1 MATNLIVFCHE
12 NDNPLQSAGRA
23 GAGRRMRREE
33 AVHGQT
39 IGGCFPVELGGARS
53 GETSAAAGDATLAQ
67 DAASRRVYAGE
78 TARAI
83 QNHDYIGAMSRL
95 QTLQR
100 QANLSVPQRIAV
112 QEAMES
118 VQTKLVLEGAKGDA
132 RARQAA
138 EEIRRNVQHQ

>member
-1 MATNLIVFCHE
+1 MKTTILFSLLAALA
-12 NDNPLQSAGRA
+12 LAAGCGGKKPSTARQLVDA
-23 GAGRRMRREE
+23 FPSNSVALE
-33 AVHGQT
+33 AAET
-39 IGGCFPVELGGARS
+39 

-67 DAASRRVYAGE
+67 DTASRRVYAGE